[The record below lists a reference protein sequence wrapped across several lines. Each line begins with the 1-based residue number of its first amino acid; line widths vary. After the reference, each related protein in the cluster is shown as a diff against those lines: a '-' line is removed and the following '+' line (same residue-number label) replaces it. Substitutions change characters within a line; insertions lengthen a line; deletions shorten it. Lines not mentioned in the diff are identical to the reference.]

1 MIFQSEK
8 TEKEEH
14 MISYLGS
21 LMQEQVADE
30 EFRIAKAAAKKEA
43 KLFQEELFK
52 NLKKQKDIEAMNEF
66 RKETV
71 SCFNCFEF

>member
-1 MIFQSEK
+1 
-8 TEKEEH
+8 

-21 LMQEQVADE
+21 LMKEQATDE
-30 EFRIAKAAAKKEA
+30 EFRIAKAAAKREA

-52 NLKKQKDIEAMNEF
+52 NLKQQKDIQSMNEF

-71 SCFNCFEF
+71 SLFCFVFIY